1 MVLRSFSGEGQLS
14 QREEEG
20 GDGDKE
26 EESGAYVY
34 VTESGTVYHVL
45 ANCSYIRLSV
55 EKVKSGGI
63 ADRRNQY
70 GGKYYPC
77 DGCLKKNAAPE
88 TVLYGKQ
95 FGLQR
100 REHITMRVATVERSR
115 GQSKKYHFRKL
126 RCTGRVAGVQK
137 ENNSIIKVESWRG
150 YEGRNSFGYTGLL
163 WDCGYAQEKSFA
175 AHACSGT

>member
-1 MVLRSFSGEGQLS
+1 MIFTKGAHSHAAEKTISRLGQLPLCILS
-14 QREEEG
+14 YEEEG
-20 GDGDKE
+20 GDGGKE

-88 TVLYGKQ
+88 TVWVTKSGTHY
-95 FGLQR
+95 
-100 REHITMRVATVERSR
+100 HASR
-115 GQSKKYHFRKL
+115 
-126 RCTGRVAGVQK
+126 
-137 ENNSIIKVESWRG
+137 
-150 YEGRNSFGYTGLL
+150 
-163 WDCGYAQEKSFA
+163 DCGKIKRTVKKIPLSEASMYRP
-175 AHACSGT
+175 CSRCAKGE